1 MKHFVLLTITAIF
14 CSLSAFSQI
23 PTGVIRG
30 AVKDSSGNAFDAATV
45 VLYNIKDSSV
55 VETIATNSRGE
66 FGFKN
71 VAIGNYKLF
80 LSSVQFSALVKDVQL
95 TNESPSKDFGTII
108 GKKGYQQDAV
118 TVIAQ
123 NPVRIAEDTIEFKA
137 DAFKTRP
144 NAVVEDLLKKLPGV
158 QVDKD
163 GTIKAQG
170 QTVTKVFVDGKP
182 FFGDDPKTATK
193 NLPAGIVDKV
203 QVIDKKSDQSQFT
216 GFDDGITEKVI
227 NITIKKDK
235 KKGFFGRANVG
246 VGTEGPYESNLSFN
260 RFNNGTQISLI
271 GQANNN
277 NNEGFTFQD
286 MMDFSGNGGFGGG
299 RSGDGSGDGGGGF
312 GGGGGTISM
321 TRGTGG
327 MFGGSSFGGPPTGL
341 RTTQAGGINVS
352 TAFSKKLTLSS
363 SYFYNHGYTFTEQL
377 ANSRNFDTDSI
388 RSFINNETST
398 DKTYRTNH
406 RLNAAM
412 DWAID
417 SFNSIL
423 IRPNLTYVKKEN
435 NSATITDIKSLKELP
450 KSSNIQKSKSNTAQ
464 LNFSGTL
471 LWRHKTRVKGRTL
484 SVRLNAGA
492 NSTDGD
498 GDNVNQQDFFSP
510 SPFSVIRDQINTTDN
525 SSNTLNTR
533 VSYTEP
539 LSKTRILELTYTYG
553 RNENNSDRRTLKRDP
568 FGLYTV
574 LDTFATNVFE
584 NTFQSH
590 QLGFNIQTKLKKY
603 DYTVGL
609 SAQKSDLISNN
620 IVKNT
625 SLKQS
630 NVYNLFPTA
639 RLNYNFGK
647 NRNLRF
653 NYRGSTNQP
662 SATQLQPIVDSSN
675 VLSIYEGNPALK
687 QEFTN
692 SLNISYNN
700 FNFVSLKTMFL
711 FLNFSNTN
719 NKIVNG
725 LTNNPFGGQNR
736 KPINLNGAYN
746 VIGNFSFGFP
756 VKAIKKTNINSSTSI
771 VYNNDINVLNAI
783 QNTTKTVNVNQTLS
797 VNYTYKDNLDI
808 SLSGMAGYNKATN
821 QIQTFNTDPFYTFNT
836 SFDISY
842 NFKNNLTIQSDVEN
856 TSYKGRTNGFN
867 QNFTIW
873 NGSISKLL
881 LKDKSLEAKFTAF
894 DILKQNRSIDRSIQN
909 NIIKDVSTNTITQ
922 YFMVSLKYSLNK
934 FGGKGAKPFSMPK
947 GVPGM
952 RQMNNMRIGM

>member
-1 MKHFVLLTITAIF
+1 MKHFVLLTIAIIF
-14 CSLSAFSQI
+14 FSFSSYSQL
-23 PTGVIRG
+23 PSGVIRG
-30 AVKDSSGNAFDAATV
+30 AIKDSVGVGFEAATV

-55 VETIATNSRGE
+55 IETIATNNKGE

-71 VAIGNYKLF
+71 VPIGSYKLF
-80 LSSVQFSALVKDVQL
+80 LSSVQFLATVKDVEL
-95 TNESPSKDFGTII
+95 TAENPSKDFGTISA
-108 GKKGYQQDAV
+108 KQGYQQDAV
-118 TVIAQ
+118 TVVAQ
-123 NPVRIAEDTIEFKA
+123 NPVRVAQDTVEFRA

-216 GFDDGITEKVI
+216 GFDDGTTEKVI

-235 KKGFFGRANVG
+235 KKGFFGRANAG
-246 VGTEGPYESNLSFN
+246 VGTEGRYEGNLSFN
-260 RFNNGTQISLI
+260 RFNNGTQISII

-277 NNEGFTFQD
+277 NNEGFSFQD

-299 RSGDGSGDGGGGF
+299 RGSDGGSGGGDGGGGNMS
-312 GGGGGTISM
+312 INM
-321 TRGTGG
+321 TRGGGG
-327 MFGGSSFGGPPTGL
+327 MFGGNTFGGPPTGL
-341 RTTQAGGINVS
+341 RTTRAGGINLS
-352 TAFSKKLTLSS
+352 TLFGKKLTLSS
-363 SYFYNHGYTFTEQL
+363 SYFYNNGYTFTEQL
-377 ANSRNFDTDSI
+377 ANSRNFDADSI
-388 RSFINNETST
+388 RSFINTETST
-398 DKTYRTNH
+398 DNSYRTNH
-406 RLNAAM
+406 RLNVAM
-412 DWAID
+412 DWTID
-417 SFNSIL
+417 SFNSVL
-423 IRPNLTYVKKEN
+423 IRPNLTYLKREN
-435 NSATITDIKSLKELP
+435 NSATVTDIKSLKDLP
-450 KSSNIQKSKSNTAQ
+450 KSSNIQKSQSTTAQ

-498 GDNVNQQDFFSP
+498 GDNINQQNFFLP
-510 SPFSVIRDQINTTDN
+510 APFTSIRDQINTTDN
-525 SSNTLNTR
+525 NSNTLNTR

-539 LSKTRILELTYTYG
+539 LSKTRILELTYSYG
-553 RNENNSDRRTLKRDP
+553 RNETNSDRRTLKRDP
-568 FGLYTV
+568 FGSYTV

-603 DYTVGL
+603 DYTLGL
-609 SAQKSDLISNN
+609 SAQKSDLVSTN
-620 IVKNT
+620 IVKST
-625 SLKQS
+625 ILKQS

-662 SATQLQPIVDSSN
+662 SATQLQPVIDSSN

-692 SLNISYNN
+692 NINISYNK

-756 VKAIKKTNINSSTSI
+756 IKAIKKTNINSSTSI
-771 VYNNDINVLNAI
+771 VYNNDVNVLNAI
-783 QNTTKTVNVNQTLS
+783 QNTTKTTNINQTLS
-797 VNYTYKDNLDI
+797 INYTHKDNLDI
-808 SLSGMAGYNKATN
+808 SVSGMAGYNKATN
-821 QIQTFNTDPFYTFNT
+821 QIQTFNTDPFYSFNT

-842 NFKNNLTIQSDVEN
+842 NFKNNLTVQSDIEN

-909 NIIKDVSTNTITQ
+909 NIIKDISTNTITQ